1 MPKRV
6 ETAALVCIALARS
19 KPELTSWGESHR
31 DTIHSLPTT
40 MQATIRA
47 AYRARLGE
55 LEEARP

>member
-19 KPELTSWGESHR
+19 KPELTAWGKRYR

-55 LEEARP
+55 LERSTR